1 MTPMKRLSLILLIPF
16 ALLSTY
22 AVWTV
27 GYVGIFEYHLPS
39 PAGWQVFADLVIG
52 MLLILIWM
60 YRDAQVKGRNFWGFA
75 LITLFLGSFGPLLYL
90 LLAPDTSGQESGAQ
104 LAGSS

>member
-1 MTPMKRLSLILLIPF
+1 MKRLCLLLLLPF

-22 AVWTV
+22 AVWQV

-52 MLLILIWM
+52 MTLILIWM
-60 YRDAQVKGRNFWGFA
+60 YRDARNAGRNFWVFA
-75 LITLFLGSFGPLLYL
+75 AITVFLGSFGPLLYL
-90 LLAPDTSGQESGAQ
+90 LFAPPEVSILDPESTSSA
-104 LAGSS
+104 